1 MRHQSAPSQCE
12 TAAREEVVADYEYR
26 IYVGIDWAT
35 EAHQA
40 CVLDCTCRVLAE
52 RSFAHT
58 GEAIAGFAQWLHG
71 VAGGDPGR
79 AAIAIEVPR
88 GAVVETLVEHGFHL
102 YAINPKQL
110 DRFRDRHSVAGAK
123 DDRRDAFV
131 LSDSLRTDRARFR
144 RIRLDDPLVIQ
155 LRELSRV
162 DEDLGREVNRL
173 TNRLREQLHR
183 FYVQAL
189 KVCPSAD
196 EPWLWALL
204 ELAPAPAAGSRLPRK
219 TIERL
224 LRQHRI
230 RRLNAQDVLNALRA
244 PALQVAPGVVEATTE
259 HISLLLPRL
268 RLVHT
273 QRQHCSA
280 RLDALLDKLAAVEG
294 DDGQQ
299 REHRDVEILR
309 SLPGVGRIVA
319 ATVLAEASGPLAERD
334 YHALRTHAGIAPVT
348 KQSGKRRT
356 VVMRYACNG
365 RLRYAL
371 YHWARVAATW
381 DPASQT
387 YYAALRQ
394 RGHSYARA
402 LRSVADRLL
411 RILVAMLK
419 SDSLFDSTHPRRSPD
434 PAAAPEAPCAA

>member
-1 MRHQSAPSQCE
+1 
-12 TAAREEVVADYEYR
+12 VVDDEYR

-40 CVLDCTCRVLAE
+40 CVLDCTGRILAE

-58 GEAIAGFAQWLHG
+58 GEIIAAFAQWLHG
-71 VAGGDPGR
+71 VAGGDPSQ

-110 DRFRDRHSVAGAK
+110 DRFRDRHSMAGAK

-131 LSDSLRTDRARFR
+131 LSDSLRTDRARFHP
-144 RIRLDDPLVIQ
+144 IRLDDPLVVQ

-162 DEDLGREVNRL
+162 DEDLGCEANRL

-189 KVCPSAD
+189 KLSPSAD

-204 ELAPAPAAGSRLPRK
+204 ELAPSPAAGNQLQRK

-224 LRQHRI
+224 LRQYRI
-230 RRLNAQDVLNALRA
+230 RRLNAQDVIAALRA
-244 PALQVAPGVVEATTE
+244 PALHVAPGVVEAATE
-259 HISLLLPRL
+259 HIALLLPRL

-273 QRQHCSA
+273 QRQRCGA
-280 RLDALLDKLAAVEG
+280 RLEALLDKLAAIEG
-294 DDGQQ
+294 DKGQQ

-309 SLPGVGRIVA
+309 SLPGVGRVVA

-334 YHALRTHAGIAPVT
+334 YHALRIHAGIAPVT

-371 YHWARVAATW
+371 YHWARVAATC
-381 DPASQT
+381 DPASKI

-411 RILVAMLK
+411 RILIAMLK
-419 SDSLFDSTHPRRSPD
+419 SDSLFDSSHLRHSAD
-434 PAAAPEAPCAA
+434 AAITQEAPCAS

>member
-1 MRHQSAPSQCE
+1 
-12 TAAREEVVADYEYR
+12 
-26 IYVGIDWAT
+26 
-35 EAHQA
+35 
-40 CVLDCTCRVLAE
+40 
-52 RSFAHT
+52 
-58 GEAIAGFAQWLHG
+58 
-71 VAGGDPGR
+71 
-79 AAIAIEVPR
+79 
-88 GAVVETLVEHGFHL
+88 VETLVEHGFHL

-131 LSDSLRTDRARFR
+131 LGDSLRTDRVRFR

-155 LRELSRV
+155 LHELSRV
-162 DEDLGREVNRL
+162 DEDLGHEVNRL

-189 KVCPSAD
+189 KLCPSAD
-196 EPWLWALL
+196 DPWLWTLL
-204 ELAPAPAAGSRLPRK
+204 ELAPSPAAGSRLQRK
-219 TIERL
+219 TIEQL

-230 RRLNAQDVLNALRA
+230 RRLNAEHVRAILRA
-244 PALQVAPGVVEATTE
+244 PALRVAPGVVEAATE
-259 HISLLLPRL
+259 HIALLLPRL

-273 QRQHCSA
+273 QRQRCGT
-280 RLDALLDKLAAVEG
+280 RLDALLDKLMAVEG
-294 DDGQQ
+294 NDDSQQ

-334 YHALRTHAGIAPVT
+334 YQALRAHAGIAPIT

-365 RLRYAL
+365 RMRNAL
-371 YHWARVAATW
+371 YHWARVAATC
-381 DPASQT
+381 DPASKT

-411 RILVAMLK
+411 RILIAMLK
-419 SDSLFDSTHPRRSPD
+419 SDSLFDS
-434 PAAAPEAPCAA
+434 AAHLRHSADATVTEEPPCAC

>member
-1 MRHQSAPSQCE
+1 MREGA
-12 TAAREEVVADYEYR
+12 VVDDEYR

-40 CVLDCTCRVLAE
+40 CVLDYSGRVVAE
-52 RSFAHT
+52 RSFAHS
-58 GEAIAGFAQWLHG
+58 GEALAGFAQWLHE
-71 VAGGDPGR
+71 VAGGDPGQ

-131 LSDSLRTDRARFR
+131 LGDSLRTDRARFR
-144 RIRLDDPLVIQ
+144 RIRLDDPRVIQ

-162 DEDLGREVNRL
+162 DEDLGHEANRL

-183 FYVQAL
+183 FYVQTL
-189 KVCPSAD
+189 KLCPAAD

-204 ELAPAPAAGSRLPRK
+204 ELAPAPAAGSRLQRK

-224 LRQHRI
+224 LRQYRI
-230 RRLNAQDVLNALRA
+230 RRLNAQDVLTVLRA
-244 PALQVAPGVVEATTE
+244 PALRVAPGVVEAATE
-259 HISLLLPRL
+259 HIALLLPRL

-273 QRQHCSA
+273 QRQRCGA
-280 RLDALLDKLAAVEG
+280 RLDALLDELAAVEG
-294 DDGQQ
+294 DEGQQ

-309 SLPGVGRIVA
+309 SLPGVGRVVA

-334 YHALRTHAGIAPVT
+334 YQALRAHAGIAPVT

-371 YHWARVAATW
+371 YHWARVAATC
-381 DPASQT
+381 DPASKT

-411 RILVAMLK
+411 RVLIAMLK
-419 SDSLFDSTHPRRSPD
+419 NDSLFDSTHLRHSAD
-434 PAAAPEAPCAA
+434 AAATQEVSCAG

>member
-1 MRHQSAPSQCE
+1 
-12 TAAREEVVADYEYR
+12 VVDDEYR

-35 EAHQA
+35 AAHQA
-40 CVLDCTCRVLAE
+40 CVLDCTGRVFAE

-58 GEAIAGFAQWLHG
+58 GEAVAAFAQWLLEI
-71 VAGGDPGR
+71 AGGDPSQV
-79 AAIAIEVPR
+79 AIAIEVPR

-144 RIRLDDPLVIQ
+144 RIRLDDSLVIQ

-162 DEDLGREVNRL
+162 DEDLGHEANRL

-183 FYVQAL
+183 FYVQVL
-189 KVCPSAD
+189 KLCPSAD

-204 ELAPAPAAGSRLPRK
+204 ELAPSPVTGSRLQPK

-230 RRLNAQDVLNALRA
+230 RRLNADDVVATLRA
-244 PALQVAPGVVEATTE
+244 PALRVAPGVVEAATA
-259 HISLLLPRL
+259 HIALLLPRL

-273 QRQHCSA
+273 QRQRCGA

-294 DDGQQ
+294 DEGHQQ

-309 SLPGVGRIVA
+309 SLPGVGRVVA

-371 YHWARVAATW
+371 YHWARVAATC
-381 DPASQT
+381 DPASKA

-411 RILVAMLK
+411 RILIAMLK
-419 SDSLFDSTHPRRSPD
+419 SDSLFDSTRLRHL
-434 PAAAPEAPCAA
+434 AETAVAQEVPCATT

>member
-1 MRHQSAPSQCE
+1 MRHQSAPSQWE
-12 TAAREEVVADYEYR
+12 TATKEEVEVDDEYR

-40 CVLDCTCRVLAE
+40 CVLDCTGRVLTE

-58 GEAIAGFAQWLHG
+58 GEAVAGFAQWLHG

-79 AAIAIEVPR
+79 AAIAIEIPR
-88 GAVVETLVEHGFHL
+88 GAVVETLVEQGFHL

-110 DRFRDRHSVAGAK
+110 DRFRDRYSVAGAK

-131 LSDSLRTDRARFR
+131 LSDSLRTDRVRFR
-144 RIRLDDPLVIQ
+144 RILLDDPLVIQ

-162 DEDLGREVNRL
+162 DEDLGRETNRL
-173 TNRLREQLHR
+173 TNRLREQLNR
-183 FYVQAL
+183 FHVQAL
-189 KVCPSAD
+189 KLCPSAD

-204 ELAPAPAAGSRLPRK
+204 ERAPSPAAACRLQRQ
-219 TIERL
+219 TIAQL

-230 RRLNAQDVLNALRA
+230 RRLSAQAVLAELRA
-244 PALQVAPGVVEATTE
+244 PALHVAPGVVEAATE
-259 HISLLLPRL
+259 HIALLLPRL

-273 QRQHCSA
+273 QRQRCGA
-280 RLDALLDKLAAVEG
+280 RLEALLHKLAAVDG
-294 DDGQQ
+294 DEGQQ

-309 SLPGVGRIVA
+309 SLPGVGRVVA

-334 YHALRTHAGIAPVT
+334 YQALRTRAGIAPVT
-348 KQSGKRRT
+348 KQSGKRRM

-371 YHWARVAATW
+371 YHWARVAVTC
-381 DPASQT
+381 DPGSKT
-387 YYAALRQ
+387 YYVALRQ

-411 RILVAMLK
+411 RILIAMLK
-419 SDSLFDSTHPRRSPD
+419 SGSLFDSTHSHRSPETS
-434 PAAAPEAPCAA
+434 PSPEAPCAA